1 MSAFPKGLLQDELT
15 LPQEPIEGVSDSIG
29 CPVSTFD
36 VEEYRNQLM
45 REARPPLGVVL
56 VILGILAPFAWF
68 AYVFW
73 QA

>member
-1 MSAFPKGLLQDELT
+1 MSAFPKRLLQDPVVESDIL
-15 LPQEPIEGVSDSIG
+15 VS
-29 CPVSTFD
+29 PVVETPAPEFD

-56 VILGILAPFAWF
+56 VILGILAPFLWF

-73 QA
+73 SA